1 MKSAFVALLLELF
14 IVPFL
19 YARTDGSDWDGTN
32 GVEQTQ
38 YLLRVHEQHMKE
50 LSPQIRAASTQ
61 STDVGNVAVIRA
73 DSKTLISP
81 NRFDL
86 AGKKISYT
94 VNPAGG
100 YNLKVSAG
108 SVSANQGNPIVE
120 GDDTSKAVPFSSGFS
135 FPYYGKTYLTV
146 FINSDGNLTFTKP
159 DHASIDRS
167 ISRAVSGPPRICP
180 FFADLNPGVSGHVN
194 VLQTATKFT
203 VTWNAVPDF
212 DQTGFDTFQVNL
224 FKNGN

>member
-19 YARTDGSDWDGTN
+19 YARTDGSHWDGTN

-50 LSPQIRAASTQ
+50 LRPQIRAASTQ

-81 NRFDL
+81 NSFDL
-86 AGKKISYT
+86 GGKKISFT

-108 SVSANQGNPIVE
+108 KGSGKQGEPIV
-120 GDDTSKAVPFSSGFS
+120 V
-135 FPYYGKTYLTV
+135 
-146 FINSDGNLTFTKP
+146 SDRNTQ
-159 DHASIDRS
+159 
-167 ISRAVSGPPRICP
+167 
-180 FFADLNPGVSGHVN
+180 GHY
-194 VLQTATKFT
+194 F
-203 VTWNAVPDF
+203 
-212 DQTGFDTFQVNL
+212 
-224 FKNGN
+224 